1 MNLIYK
7 YVQNMPKIIDET
19 QVDNSKGYNT
29 NLASEFYV
37 LSMLYRNQI
46 EAYLTLGNK
55 KSVDILVRK
64 RDGQNISIDVKGAIT
79 GDWLLG
85 NKPLIVK
92 ENHYIVL
99 VHFGNKIEK
108 IEVTPRI
115 YVIPS
120 NQILPFT
127 KNGGKGYS
135 ANLKILKEKGNKY
148 LYDWSPFKN

>member
-1 MNLIYK
+1 MT
-7 YVQNMPKIIDET
+7 KIIDEIQT
-19 QVDNSKGYNT
+19 SNSKSYNT

-37 LSMLYRNQI
+37 LSILYRNQI

-55 KSVDILVRK
+55 KSVDILVRRK
-64 RDGQNISIDVKGAIT
+64 NGQNISIDVKGAIT

-99 VHFGNKIEK
+99 VHFGNKIERVD
-108 IEVTPRI
+108 VTPRI

-120 NQILPFT
+120 NLIHPFV

-135 ANLKILKEKGNKY
+135 ANLKMLKEKGEKY
-148 LYDWSPFKN
+148 LYNWRPFKN